1 MAQQPSPSSGVDA
14 NDALNLASQAI
25 ASMPTGG
32 TSRATAE
39 SLHRSLDP
47 VSQNFLNQP
56 AAPSVTPLPSPS
68 TTAAL
73 SNHDTKQN
81 DATKTAQPDV
91 AACQSSHPSQQGGT
105 HGEPEVKMP
114 RANEQQDAKV
124 PQKAESL
131 DAGARCAGSE
141 DEVISNLEL
150 SGEELSDAIESHV
163 SLESEDDLDRLDK
176 YAFNY
181 AGQAY
186 DHRVPQNLTG
196 GTVLFTSKATQGTTI
211 LQVLESFD
219 KQKENIVCPTL
230 IPHALEMK
238 RAPRKV
244 ECIWVGMALNPQSS
258 QKHAASASAQPK
270 SKASAVSPAAQSG
283 GDDTAEAQLDGTS
296 KASNKVQKRAKK
308 GQPVVDLK
316 QNQLDIIPHDPN
328 ALRVVAKKLSKAVK
342 TWHLYALTM
351 SGNSSKL
358 CQGWK
363 VQSEEVFLFKAF
375 RDDTVAG
382 FMKRRHA
389 SDLKIKAVIF
399 PADPTPALLPQSS
412 PSAKPSASSVSTP
425 ATSTPDG
432 LTSPKPSGRKGKGRR
447 TVRDAT
453 PKQAPEIED
462 VRDQDGDHAVSP
474 VGSVEDDNGSDAEST
489 AQLEPKDLGT
499 PSLESDKPKLT
510 ATVAGD
516 GDEEAY
522 PEHAVSATN
531 ASYKNFVDDMIR
543 QVAAVDSTN
552 IRPGEKRKRV
562 AFEPSCDEVASTR
575 RKTDEGSR
583 SNADARDGEERPESA
598 SFVAQQETDHLLSK
612 LMSKVDKLVAM
623 QDVAGLRQCITLV
636 ECIEKRGTPA
646 QMSAFAPY
654 LSITSKKD
662 ATTRACQGKLRE
674 ILVGFP
680 LGSIVPEK

>member
-1 MAQQPSPSSGVDA
+1 
-14 NDALNLASQAI
+14 
-25 ASMPTGG
+25 
-32 TSRATAE
+32 
-39 SLHRSLDP
+39 
-47 VSQNFLNQP
+47 
-56 AAPSVTPLPSPS
+56 
-68 TTAAL
+68 
-73 SNHDTKQN
+73 
-81 DATKTAQPDV
+81 
-91 AACQSSHPSQQGGT
+91 
-105 HGEPEVKMP
+105 MP

-219 KQKENIVCPTL
+219 KQNENIVCPTL

-270 SKASAVSPAAQSG
+270 SKANAVSPAAQSG
-283 GDDTAEAQLDGTS
+283 GDDTAEAQLDGNS

-342 TWHLYALTM
+342 TWHLYALT
-351 SGNSSKL
+351 
-358 CQGWK
+358 
-363 VQSEEVFLFKAF
+363 
-375 RDDTVAG
+375 
-382 FMKRRHA
+382 
-389 SDLKIKAVIF
+389 I
-399 PADPTPALLPQSS
+399 
-412 PSAKPSASSVSTP
+412 
-425 ATSTPDG
+425 
-432 LTSPKPSGRKGKGRR
+432 
-447 TVRDAT
+447 
-453 PKQAPEIED
+453 
-462 VRDQDGDHAVSP
+462 P

-674 ILVGFP
+674 ILDLFP
-680 LGSIVPEK
+680 NLEHVDVDNYVLACMISGLRLTGQSIDIGLVEPCVEAFSRIFKQKFGDTANHSPRIAKSDLIDMICQARDDAEKMVKNTPLSLGSQTVHAKTKKL